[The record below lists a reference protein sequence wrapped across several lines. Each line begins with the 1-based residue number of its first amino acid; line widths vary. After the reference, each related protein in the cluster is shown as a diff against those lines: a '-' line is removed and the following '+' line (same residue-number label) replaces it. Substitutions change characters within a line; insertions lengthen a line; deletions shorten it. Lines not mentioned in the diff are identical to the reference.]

1 MGFEKLRSDS
11 LLLSVDTVSERRVP
25 PLFVGTVRR
34 LGHCLGVLVPGVN
47 DDVNEDV
54 AQLAGLYVALPQ
66 CRHRIEP
73 MSAAVWAFEARYLDN
88 DQLRII
94 GPERG
99 STVDIHVAYRRA
111 RALLSLARDRHQP
124 FEFALCRIGPRF
136 VDFM

>member
-25 PLFVGTVRR
+25 PLFIGAVRC
-34 LGHCLGVLVPGVN
+34 LGRCLGVAVPGVN
-47 DDVNEDV
+47 DDINEDV
-54 AQLAGLYVALPQ
+54 AQLAGLDVALPQ

-88 DQLRII
+88 DQLRIL

-99 STVDIHVAYRRA
+99 TTVDIHVVLRRA
-111 RALLSLARDRHQP
+111 RTLLGLARDRHQA
-124 FEFALCRIGPRF
+124 FEFAPCRIGPRF
-136 VDFM
+136 VEFM